1 MTWIIVV
8 AAVLG
13 LLTLGQLRVWR
24 TEKIRLRCVDM
35 AITNRTLSN
44 AYIQAEADDVIVNRA
59 KAFEAYVR
67 KGELE
72 VKTE

>member
-1 MTWIIVV
+1 MTWVIIV

-24 TEKIRLRCVDM
+24 TEKIRLSCVDM
-35 AITNRTLSN
+35 AITNRTLGN
-44 AYIQAEADDVIVNRA
+44 AYIHAEPNDVIVKRA
-59 KAFEAYVR
+59 KAFEDYVR